1 MLRWHL
7 QQGRSALPKSVRP
20 ERIRENFDVF
30 DFTLRADELAAID
43 SLDTGTRRGPS
54 PTGSPRQFGRDIPDA

>member
-1 MLRWHL
+1 M
-7 QQGRSALPKSVRP
+7 RP

-43 SLDTGTRRGPS
+43 SLDTGTRRGPE
-54 PTGSPRQFGRDIPDA
+54 PDGITIDKFGRDIPDA